1 MYDRPGTLTDESA
14 PWEAIAPSHPVR
26 LDSPTTCLAAR
37 REHLILGRPSHSHVN
52 CLRARKESIV
62 EANDEAGSPAFDEH
76 ALDPTEH
83 STRLRVDHPGELIAA
98 IPAMLG
104 FFPTRSLVVALLST
118 DPLPTGTETFQA
130 VIRFDI
136 DTAATPH
143 LARQVADSVDTICLR
158 ENLASPMLIA
168 VDDRATAATTAVD
181 LVFAL
186 AEAGLEPRQA
196 WWVDRIATDA
206 EYHDLLRLGR
216 VGRVTDPRA
225 STVALAH
232 VLNGRQIHGSRT
244 ELVDFLAPNPALAAQ
259 VRPLIDPAATKYRDG
274 LAAATAS
281 GRAFPYRREA
291 TGWVLAQ
298 IGIADQTPHTAQN
311 LARIVVLLRDRTIRD
326 VMYSLAATRWH
337 GEAEALWRH
346 IASVTD
352 GSDHAQAATLFGYS
366 AYYRDN
372 TVLAAIAIG
381 AALQADPDHTMAQL
395 FEVSLS
401 AGIRPDQI
409 RRMATTGAKIAS
421 DLGIDTTD

>member
-1 MYDRPGTLTDESA
+1 M
-14 PWEAIAPSHPVR
+14 
-26 LDSPTTCLAAR
+26 
-37 REHLILGRPSHSHVN
+37 
-52 CLRARKESIV
+52 
-62 EANDEAGSPAFDEH
+62 EANDQAGSPAFDER
-76 ALDPTEH
+76 ALDQTEH

-118 DPLPTGTETFQA
+118 DPLSTGTETIEG

-136 DTAATPH
+136 DTATDRH
-143 LARQVADSVDTICLR
+143 LARQVADLVDTICRR

-181 LVFAL
+181 AMFLL
-186 AEAGLEPRQA
+186 REAGLEPRQA
-196 WWVDRIATDA
+196 WWVDRISTGA

-216 VGRVTDPRA
+216 VGRVADPRT

-232 VLNGRQIHGSRT
+232 VLNGRQIYGSRT
-244 ELVDFLAPNPALAAQ
+244 ELEDFLAPNPALTTQ
-259 VRPLIDPAATKYRDG
+259 VRPLIEPAATKYRDD
-274 LAAATAS
+274 LAAATSA
-281 GRAFPYRREA
+281 GRAFPHRREA

-298 IGIADQTPHTAQN
+298 IGITDQTPHAARD
-311 LARIVVLLRDRTIRD
+311 LARIVALLRDRTIRD
-326 VMYSLAATRWH
+326 IMYSLAATRWH
-337 GEAEALWRH
+337 GEAEALWRQ

-352 GSDHAQAATLFGYS
+352 GSDHAEAATLFGYS

-401 AGIRPDQI
+401 GGIRPDRI
-409 RRMATTGAKIAS
+409 RRIADAGAEIAS